1 MRRLIVLWIGM
12 LLLAA
17 APAAAQ
23 GRVPVPDITRYADY
37 APAASAAF
45 AVVRAD
51 AGFREQTLALL
62 NRLEPVIGRTDL
74 NDFFDDILSSPEMS
88 VFLGDAIGLIVLS
101 PQADFNDLMGDDSPV
116 AVILGVKDP
125 AAANAL
131 IMESNDYTVEERN
144 GWKDYRMDE
153 EVRALLRD
161 DVMIVTPNFPYADQV
176 VSGDFGKLSADAAFT
191 TALGQLPAD
200 HYDFLL
206 YGDLSAILTA
216 QTRQTARGALAP
228 VSALAEMLGT
238 GAVGG
243 VSVGG
248 RDLLL
253 DISWKYGDLA
263 GISAFGFSP
272 EMLVGPAVDLTL
284 ARRLAPDTQFLL
296 QTVNFGGMLV
306 QFFDLLNVMGGLMKD
321 DASTEFF
328 GLQGIVNEN
337 LGDTA
342 KAAVTLALAAATGLS
357 LDADVLNVLEGDFAL
372 HFSALAADTLLDV
385 APSLGIVMAE
395 SGQGENYQRAL
406 VNSLDRAGMPISRIP
421 LRGGGTAIDLSAF
434 TDPFWSDFAGQAAA
448 ADPNFDTWFGAQDGF
463 MALGTAPSVQFALQ
477 PGDETLESTPA
488 YQHALQAT
496 FLEGAQGIAFINVAA
511 MAGVFDIPADVTDR
525 VESLSASAVADSA
538 GMLVRLAVSLR

>member
-12 LLLAA
+12 MLLAA

-37 APAASAAF
+37 APATAPAF

-51 AGFREQTLALL
+51 TGFREQTPALL
-62 NRLEPVIGRTDL
+62 NRLEPVIGQTDL
-74 NDFFDDILSSPEMS
+74 NDFFDDILNSPEIN
-88 VFLGDAIGLIVLS
+88 VFLGDGVGIIVLS
-101 PQADFNDLMGDDSPV
+101 PQVDFSDLMGDGSPF
-116 AVILGVKDP
+116 AIILGVKDP
-125 AAANAL
+125 EAARAL
-131 IMESNDYTVEERN
+131 LEESNDIVVEERN
-144 GWKDYRMDE
+144 GWKDYRMND

-161 DVMIVTPNFPYADQV
+161 DVMILTPNFPYADQV
-176 VSGDFGKLSADAAFT
+176 VSGDFGKLSADADFT
-191 TALGQLPAD
+191 AAINQLPAD

-206 YGDLSAILTA
+206 YGDLSALVAA
-216 QTRQTARGALAP
+216 QSGQTSRGALAP
-228 VSALAEMLGT
+228 ASALADMLGT

-253 DISWKYGDLA
+253 DVSWKYGDLD

-272 EMLVGPAVDLTL
+272 EMFTGPAVDLTL
-284 ARRLAPDTQFLL
+284 ARRLAPDTQFYL
-296 QTVNFGGMLV
+296 QTVNFGGMLI

-328 GLQGIVNEN
+328 GLRGIVNEN

-357 LDADVLNVLEGDFAL
+357 LDSDVLSVLEGDFAL
-372 HFSALAADTLLDV
+372 HLSALAADTLLDF

-395 SGQGENYQRAL
+395 SGQGENYRRAL

-434 TDPFWSDFAGQAAA
+434 TDPFWGDFAGQAAA
-448 ADPNFDTWFGAQDGF
+448 ADPNFDTWFGAQGDF

-477 PGDETLESTPA
+477 PGDETLESTPG
-488 YQHALQAT
+488 YQHAMQAT

-511 MAGVFDIPADVTDR
+511 LAGVLDIPADVTDR